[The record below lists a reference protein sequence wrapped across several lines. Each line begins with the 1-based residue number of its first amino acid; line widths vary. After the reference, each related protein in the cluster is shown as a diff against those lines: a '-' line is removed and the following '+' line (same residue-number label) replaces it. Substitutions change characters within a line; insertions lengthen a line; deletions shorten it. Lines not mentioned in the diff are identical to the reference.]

1 MNDIPKKGRGRP
13 RSVKSQ
19 QAILQATIELLEE
32 VGFERM
38 SIEAIARRAQVGKTT
53 IYRRYKSKEELVA
66 DAIESLRSEIVIP
79 DTGSLWSDLD
89 SLVKDA
95 AQISLSAMGR
105 KTVGAIIGTASNN
118 SQFAQIY
125 QAKYLQPR
133 RQAFAV
139 ILARAKARKEIRS
152 SIDSDLI
159 FDLMSGI
166 MLHAL
171 LFPSSTESW
180 ETYIRRAVRFIMKE
194 DGEVQD

>member
-19 QAILQATIELLEE
+19 QAILQATIELLGE
-32 VGFERM
+32 VGFERL

-152 SIDSDLI
+152 SIDGDLI

-166 MLHAL
+166 MLYAL

-180 ETYIRRAVRFIMKE
+180 ETYIRRALCFIMKE
-194 DGEVQD
+194 DCEVQD

>member
-19 QAILQATIELLEE
+19 QAILQATIELLGK
-32 VGFERM
+32 VGFERL
-38 SIEAIARRAQVGKTT
+38 SIEAIAKHAQVGKTT

-105 KTVGAIIGTASNN
+105 KTVGAIISTASNN

-152 SIDSDLI
+152 SIDGDLI

-166 MLHAL
+166 MLYAL
-171 LFPSSTESW
+171 LFPASSESW
-180 ETYIRRAVRFIMKE
+180 ETYIQRALRFLLKE

>member
-19 QAILQATIELLEE
+19 QAILQATIELLGE

>member
-19 QAILQATIELLEE
+19 QAILQATIELLGE
-32 VGFERM
+32 VGFERL

-171 LFPSSTESW
+171 VFPSSTESW
-180 ETYIRRAVRFIMKE
+180 ETYIRRALRFIMKE
-194 DGEVQD
+194 DCQVQD